1 MALPPAARR
10 DLRLLIGLA
19 TVSALGDEV
28 ALIALLLRVARGGIA
43 SHGWLVAAL
52 SIAGAL
58 PFVALAG
65 PAGLVVDRVRAR
77 PLLVALGVVEALVAA
92 GLGLWHNDVVTVL
105 LMGLLSTAV
114 AFSRP
119 GYSAL
124 LPSLVGLENVAPAQS
139 GLQAGGSIALAAG
152 PALGG
157 LLVGAIGQSG
167 PLYLDAVTFLVAAGL
182 TALLRGER
190 APARADAARERGAM
204 LAGARFIVA
213 SPTLRPVVVTVGV
226 LMLSLGAI
234 NVSEVF
240 FTTVTLHASALG
252 YGVAG
257 AAFGVG
263 SIAGAL
269 LGGRAP
275 HEPARLTRASL
286 SLIAALGF
294 MLLLAGLSV
303 DIAMLWA
310 VLLATGVLVGLVNV
324 LFSVLFSIEAPPEV
338 RGRVFAAASGVFT
351 TGQMGSMVIG
361 GALLSAISP
370 RAIFV
375 LAGAVAA
382 VTVVAVIP
390 LERRFGR
397 RSQGEYRVSSQPPEA
412 SGV

>member
-1 MALPPAARR
+1 MALDPGARR

-28 ALIALLLRVARGGIA
+28 ALIALLLRVARGGVA
-43 SHGWLVAAL
+43 SHGWYVAAL
-52 SIAGAL
+52 SVAGAL

-77 PLLVALGVVEALVAA
+77 PLLVGLGAVEAVVAA
-92 GLGLWHNDVVTVL
+92 GLGLWRNDVVTVL

-157 LLVGAIGQSG
+157 LLVGAIGQGG
-167 PLYLDAVTFLVAAGL
+167 PLYLDAASFAVAAAL
-182 TALLRGER
+182 TARLRGER
-190 APARADAARERGAM
+190 EPTRADAVRERGAM
-204 LAGARFIVA
+204 LAGARVIVG

-240 FTTVTLHASALG
+240 FATVTLHASALG

-257 AAFGVG
+257 ACLGAG

-269 LGGRAP
+269 LGGRVP
-275 HEPARLTRASL
+275 QDPARLTRDSL
-286 SLIAALGF
+286 ALIAVIGG
-294 MLLLAGLSV
+294 MLFLAGLSV
-303 DIAMLWA
+303 DIAMLWGV
-310 VLLATGVLVGLVNV
+310 VLVIGVLAGLVNV
-324 LFSVLFSIEAPPEV
+324 LFAVLFTIEAPAEV
-338 RGRVFAAASGVFT
+338 RGRVFAAATGVFT
-351 TGQMGSMVIG
+351 TAQMGSMVIG

-370 RAIFV
+370 RTIFL
-375 LAGAVAA
+375 LAGGVAA
-382 VTVVAVIP
+382 VTVAAVIP

-397 RSQGEYRVSSQPPEA
+397 RAQGEYRVRSQPPGA
-412 SGV
+412 TGV

>member
-1 MALPPAARR
+1 M
-10 DLRLLIGLA
+10 
-19 TVSALGDEV
+19 S
-28 ALIALLLRVARGGIA
+28 
-43 SHGWLVAAL
+43 
-52 SIAGAL
+52 
-58 PFVALAG
+58 
-65 PAGLVVDRVRAR
+65 
-77 PLLVALGVVEALVAA
+77 
-92 GLGLWHNDVVTVL
+92 
-105 LMGLLSTAV
+105 
-114 AFSRP
+114 
-119 GYSAL
+119 
-124 LPSLVGLENVAPAQS
+124 
-139 GLQAGGSIALAAG
+139 
-152 PALGG
+152 
-157 LLVGAIGQSG
+157 
-167 PLYLDAVTFLVAAGL
+167 FLVAAVL
-182 TALLRGER
+182 TSLLRGER
-190 APARADAARERGAM
+190 EPTRADAERERGAM
-204 LAGARFIVA
+204 LAGARFIVG

-275 HEPARLTRASL
+275 QDPARLTRDSL
-286 SLIAALGF
+286 ALIAVLGV

-303 DIAMLWA
+303 DIAMLWG
-310 VLLATGVLVGLVNV
+310 VLLVTGVFVGLVNV

-338 RGRVFAAASGVFT
+338 RGRVFAAATGVFT
-351 TGQMGSMVIG
+351 TSQMGSMVIG

-370 RAIFV
+370 RSVFV

-397 RSQGEYRVSSQPPEA
+397 PQGEYRVSSQPPEA

>member
-1 MALPPAARR
+1 MALSPAARR
-10 DLRLLIGLA
+10 DLRLLVVVA
-19 TVSALGDEV
+19 AVSALGDEV
-28 ALIALLLRVARGGIA
+28 ALIALLLRVAHGGIA

-58 PFVALAG
+58 PFVVLAG

-77 PLLVALGVVEALVAA
+77 PLLIGLGLAEALVAA
-92 GLGLWHNDVVTVL
+92 GLGYAHNDVVTVL
-105 LMGLLSTAV
+105 LMALLSSAV

-139 GLQAGGSIALAAG
+139 GLQAGGSLALAIG

-157 LLVGAIGQSG
+157 LLVGTIGQSG
-167 PLYLDAVTFLVAAGL
+167 PLYLDAASFLVAAAL

-190 APARADAARERGAM
+190 APTHADAARERGAM
-204 LAGARFIVA
+204 LAGARFIVS

-226 LMLSLGAI
+226 LMLSLGA
-234 NVSEVF
+234 
-240 FTTVTLHASALG
+240 
-252 YGVAG
+252 
-257 AAFGVG
+257 
-263 SIAGAL
+263 
-269 LGGRAP
+269 
-275 HEPARLTRASL
+275 
-286 SLIAALGF
+286 

-303 DIAMLWA
+303 DIVMLWV

-324 LFSVLFSIEAPPEV
+324 LFSVLFTLEAPPEV
-338 RGRVFAAASGVFT
+338 RGRVFAAATGVFT
-351 TGQMGSMVIG
+351 TGQMGSMVLG
-361 GALLSAISP
+361 GALLSVLSP

-382 VTVVAVIP
+382 VTVAAVIP
-390 LERRFGR
+390 LECRVRHA
-397 RSQGEYRVSSQPPEA
+397 QGEYRVSSQPPEA

>member
-10 DLRLLIGLA
+10 DLRLLVGLA

-28 ALIALLLRVARGGIA
+28 ALITLLLRVAHGGIA

-92 GLGLWHNDVVTVL
+92 GLGLWHNDVVTVA
-105 LMGLLSTAV
+105 LMAVLSSAV

-139 GLQAGGSIALAAG
+139 GLQAGGSLALAIG

-157 LLVGAIGQSG
+157 LLVGTIGQSG
-167 PLYLDAVTFLVAAGL
+167 PLYLDAVSFLVAAAL

-190 APARADAARERGAM
+190 APTRADAARERGAM
-204 LAGARFIVA
+204 LAGARFIVS

-240 FTTVTLHASALG
+240 FTTVTLHASPLG

-275 HEPARLTRASL
+275 HEPARLANASL
-286 SLIAALGF
+286 AFIAVIGG
-294 MLLLAGLSV
+294 MLFLAGLSV
-303 DIAMLWA
+303 DIVMLWA
-310 VLLATGVLVGLVNV
+310 VLLVMGVFVGLVNV
-324 LFSVLFSIEAPPEV
+324 LFSVLFTIEAPPEV
-338 RGRVFAAASGVFT
+338 RGRVFAAASGIFT

-390 LERRFGR
+390 LERRLGR
-397 RSQGEYRVSSQPPEA
+397 RLRA
-412 SGV
+412 STG

>member
-10 DLRLLIGLA
+10 DLRLLVGLA

-28 ALIALLLRVARGGIA
+28 ALITLLLRVAHGGIA

-92 GLGLWHNDVVTVL
+92 GLGLWHNDVVTVA
-105 LMGLLSTAV
+105 LMAVLSSAV

-139 GLQAGGSIALAAG
+139 GLQAGGSLALAIG

-157 LLVGAIGQSG
+157 LLVGTIGQSG
-167 PLYLDAVTFLVAAGL
+167 PLYLDAVSFLVAAAL

-190 APARADAARERGAM
+190 APTHADAARERGAM
-204 LAGARFIVA
+204 LAGARFIVS

-240 FTTVTLHASALG
+240 FTTVTLHASPLG

-275 HEPARLTRASL
+275 HEPARLANASL
-286 SLIAALGF
+286 AFIAVIGG
-294 MLLLAGLSV
+294 MLFLAGLSV
-303 DIAMLWA
+303 DIVMLWA
-310 VLLATGVLVGLVNV
+310 VLLVMGVFVGLVNV
-324 LFSVLFSIEAPPEV
+324 LFSVLFTIEAPPEV
-338 RGRVFAAASGVFT
+338 RGRVFAAASGIFT

-390 LERRFGR
+390 LERRLGR
-397 RSQGEYRVSSQPPEA
+397 RLRA
-412 SGV
+412 STG

>member
-1 MALPPAARR
+1 MALSPAARR
-10 DLRLLIGLA
+10 DLRLLVVLA
-19 TVSALGDEV
+19 AVSALGDEV
-28 ALIALLLRVARGGIA
+28 ALIALLLRVAHGGIA

-77 PLLVALGVVEALVAA
+77 PLLIGLGLVEALVAA
-92 GLGLWHNDVVTVL
+92 GLGYWHNDVVTVL
-105 LMGLLSTAV
+105 LMALLSSVV

-139 GLQAGGSIALAAG
+139 GLQAGGSLALAIG

-157 LLVGAIGQSG
+157 LLVGTIGQSG
-167 PLYLDAVTFLVAAGL
+167 PLYLDAASFAVAAAL

-190 APARADAARERGAM
+190 APAREDARAERKAM

-213 SPTLRPVVVTVGV
+213 SATLRPVVVTVGV

-269 LGGRAP
+269 AGGRAP
-275 HEPARLTRASL
+275 HEPARLVKVSL
-286 SLIAALGF
+286 ALIAALGV
-294 MLLLAGLSV
+294 MLLVAGLSV

-324 LFSVLFSIEAPPEV
+324 MFSVLFSIEAPPEM
-338 RGRVFAAASGVFT
+338 RGRVFAAATGVFT
-351 TGQMGSMVIG
+351 TAQMGSMVLG
-361 GALLSAISP
+361 GLLLSVISP

-382 VTVVAVIP
+382 VTVAAVIP
-390 LERRFGR
+390 LERRVR
-397 RSQGEYRVSSQPPEA
+397 HAQGEYRVRSQPPEA